1 MMIDGQQQNEDW
13 SSSLFACCDS
23 CTCCCA
29 CILPCIVLGQ
39 NVHQMQQLG
48 ITPIP
53 IVDDCECQYGNK
65 ACVAGLLYGADT
77 ALSFLGSVLSMYNP
91 YWGNLAWLEC
101 GSTCLHASIRG
112 TIYRHLVA
120 NHQYES
126 QEQDQTNNNCCL
138 FFCCALCCYSCALAQ
153 EQRQLQHSLFSPAD
167 NNNIKYHN
175 TPFIFDPDND
185 NNDITQPIIRS
196 TMIN

>member
-1 MMIDGQQQNEDW
+1 MIDGQPQNEDW

-65 ACVAGLLYGADT
+65 ACVAGLLYGAGT

-101 GSTCLHASIRG
+101 RSTCLHASRPHSRDLVRVLNPRG
-112 TIYRHLVA
+112 SVFKTRFQNLKRD
-120 NHQYES
+120 ED
-126 QEQDQTNNNCCL
+126 EG
-138 FFCCALCCYSCALAQ
+138 
-153 EQRQLQHSLFSPAD
+153 
-167 NNNIKYHN
+167 
-175 TPFIFDPDND
+175 
-185 NNDITQPIIRS
+185 
-196 TMIN
+196 